1 MINYNSPSMT
11 KSKEL
16 AIQAIKI
23 CQDIEKLNRKDIAD
37 QLSRSSASVGA
48 NIREAAFA
56 ESRKDFI
63 HKIKIASKELAE
75 TEYWIEL
82 CREGYDL
89 QMQPDLIALIT
100 ELKKLL
106 SASISTAK
114 KNLQSQGPKRT

>member
-1 MINYNSPSMT
+1 MT

-23 CQDIEKLNRKDIAD
+23 CQDIEKLNRKDIVD

-82 CREGYDL
+82 CQEGYNL
-89 QMQPDLIALIT
+89 QMQPDPIALIT

-114 KNLQSQGPKRT
+114 KNLQSQGQKRT